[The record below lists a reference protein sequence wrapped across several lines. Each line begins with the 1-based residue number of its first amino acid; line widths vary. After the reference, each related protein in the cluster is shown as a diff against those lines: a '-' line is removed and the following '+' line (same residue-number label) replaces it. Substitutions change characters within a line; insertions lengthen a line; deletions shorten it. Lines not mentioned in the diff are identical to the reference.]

1 MLHLRCN
8 CGNVSGRSEESRWS
22 SCWGFPGSSKI
33 WLHKWS
39 WWSFP
44 TAHIASLQPPH
55 MHPQIDTL
63 IANIRICIS
72 SNPSLSF
79 QDKKDRAQTRRCC
92 TAGFFSQTSDCSFPC
107 RDGLKMTSTTGA
119 SLIFIGA
126 QVRVSCFSL
135 PVCYVAYSLE
145 STIQHLEG
153 AARCHGKRFCTW

>member
-1 MLHLRCN
+1 MALFYSTLGYQQIHLRDRSRKDSCIVKILYSSCAVCSCQRHRKLTMLHLRCN

-92 TAGFFSQTSDCSFPC
+92 TAGFFSQTSHALFHAE
-107 RDGLKMTSTTGA
+107 MA
-119 SLIFIGA
+119 
-126 QVRVSCFSL
+126 
-135 PVCYVAYSLE
+135 
-145 STIQHLEG
+145 
-153 AARCHGKRFCTW
+153 